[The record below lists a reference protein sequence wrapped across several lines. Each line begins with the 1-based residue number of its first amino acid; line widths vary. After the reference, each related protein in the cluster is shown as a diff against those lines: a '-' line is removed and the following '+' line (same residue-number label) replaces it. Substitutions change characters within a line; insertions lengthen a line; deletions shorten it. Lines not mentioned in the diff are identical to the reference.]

1 MHILIFFFVWP
12 TEAPHCCHV
21 MKRDRIANLLLLVLC
36 RRMNRLITG
45 IMKRKRDGFISCI
58 FFKWRYHVKEFRKR
72 VTFHSRVLNGNDCP
86 FSFTTKKKKR
96 FGGGLAASAL
106 SISFFFK
113 DDAMNFSAT
122 IHHIDVENFIFSET
136 WWENFCLSYFSLNI
150 LNSRMPFLGSTWPL
164 LLIWKPAHHFFRRSF
179 TLLSADRSV
188 KFEGLKGFR
197 EEREKTWFSFSQKK
211 CWKCWNQFW
220 AAGNSREIQAGFFL
234 CIFFFFR
241 KIHSQISRIRF

>member
-1 MHILIFFFVWP
+1 
-12 TEAPHCCHV
+12 
-21 MKRDRIANLLLLVLC
+21 
-36 RRMNRLITG
+36 
-45 IMKRKRDGFISCI
+45 
-58 FFKWRYHVKEFRKR
+58 
-72 VTFHSRVLNGNDCP
+72 
-86 FSFTTKKKKR
+86 
-96 FGGGLAASAL
+96 
-106 SISFFFK
+106 
-113 DDAMNFSAT
+113 MNFSAT

-234 CIFFFFR
+234 CIFFFLERYIPRSPGSVFR
-241 KIHSQISRIRF
+241 RRNNRCGPLFWRIYFEILFINWIFLLPRVDVTTV